1 MSEVFRIPSDRQ
13 PLDREGVVFISRP
26 WFLFLQ
32 GLFTRAGGATGGSV
46 EEDEVG
52 PLSADSSMTSA
63 LMQSIQGMQCAP
75 ILQLEQQVEHLESQ
89 LSSQRDEIAELRRYV
104 EGLAAGTII

>member
-13 PLDREGVVFISRP
+13 PWDREGKVFISRP

-46 EEDEVG
+46 EEDEVS
-52 PLSADSSMTSA
+52 PLSGDSSMA
-63 LMQSIQGMQCAP
+63 AVLMQSIQDMQCDP
-75 ILQLEQQVEHLESQ
+75 VQQLEMQVQHLESQ